1 MCSSWSLPRGLIDLT
16 SDVILTSP
24 SPHPILT
31 LALALGGCS
40 LVSGVHPGGGPG
52 GSLGC
57 IGGGPEGSF
66 GGVTGA
72 LMDEDGSAGGSFSI
86 VPDSLGAPGLG
97 GIVLGG
103 PAKLRGTVGVGTS
116 TGIDM
121 PSIPTLMVT
130 PGSGAFGG
138 GALLAGV
145 APVTVAPTDPR
156 GGPLGTGRGT
166 RLSALAF
173 AATSVPLEGDLTG
186 DGDLLGAMHGDVC
199 DAVAVVAV
207 AVSVALR
214 VLVAGVD
221 GFGADSFAPGVG
233 CD

>member
-1 MCSSWSLPRGLIDLT
+1 
-16 SDVILTSP
+16 
-24 SPHPILT
+24 
-31 LALALGGCS
+31 
-40 LVSGVHPGGGPG
+40 
-52 GSLGC
+52 
-57 IGGGPEGSF
+57 
-66 GGVTGA
+66 
-72 LMDEDGSAGGSFSI
+72 
-86 VPDSLGAPGLG
+86 
-97 GIVLGG
+97 
-103 PAKLRGTVGVGTS
+103 
-116 TGIDM
+116 
-121 PSIPTLMVT
+121 MVT

-186 DGDLLGAMHGDVC
+186 DGDLLGAMRGDVC

>member
-1 MCSSWSLPRGLIDLT
+1 MWSYWSLPRGLIDLT

-31 LALALGGCS
+31 LALALGGWS

-72 LMDEDGSAGGSFSI
+72 LMDEDGSAGGSFNN

-103 PAKLRGTVGVGTS
+103 PARLIGTVGVGTS
-116 TGIDM
+116 TGIDR
-121 PSIPTLMVT
+121 PSIPTLIVT

-145 APVTVAPTDPR
+145 AP
-156 GGPLGTGRGT
+156 GRWRSFRT

-186 DGDLLGAMHGDVC
+186 DGDLLGAMRGDEC
-199 DAVAVVAV
+199 DVVAV
-207 AVSVALR
+207 AVSVVLL

-221 GFGADSFAPGVG
+221 GFGVDSFAPGVG
-233 CD
+233 CG

>member
-1 MCSSWSLPRGLIDLT
+1 MCSYWSLPRGLSDLT

-52 GSLGC
+52 GSFGC
-57 IGGGPEGSF
+57 IGGGPGGSF

-72 LMDEDGSAGGSFSI
+72 LMDEDGSAGGSFNI

-156 GGPLGTGRGT
+156 GGPLGTG
-166 RLSALAF
+166 L
-173 AATSVPLEGDLTG
+173 
-186 DGDLLGAMHGDVC
+186 
-199 DAVAVVAV
+199 
-207 AVSVALR
+207 
-214 VLVAGVD
+214 
-221 GFGADSFAPGVG
+221 
-233 CD
+233 